1 MPTARTVSVEIA
13 SLAAGGDGV
22 ARTEGLVVFT
32 PRTVPGDRVTVD
44 LRVEGRVGRGRLL
57 QVDHPSADRVAPA
70 CAHYAAPDRCGGCQ
84 WQQVAIEAQRAAK
97 RQMVHDA
104 FRRIAKREVPLPD
117 LIAGAPWRYRRTL
130 TLAIRRAGPK
140 VWAGLR
146 AFDDPEAVFAL
157 DDCLITDPRVV
168 ATWQSIVAAADHLPP
183 GPRLRGTVRWVDERP
198 LFVLTGGT
206 EWPALADFLEAA
218 PSLAAI
224 WWEAE
229 GKRRR
234 LVADRRPTGIPGA
247 SFVQVNAEVAERM
260 QAHVVER
267 VMAHR
272 PATVVDAYSGS
283 GDTAVLL
290 ATQGV
295 RVTAIELDDEATAFA
310 ATRLAAP
317 SRAIAARV
325 EEALPHHLPADVVI
339 LNPPRAGVDA
349 RVTAALAPSAA
360 SGETHASGSPAATPR
375 AIVYVSCDPATL
387 ARDVARL
394 PGWRVASLL
403 SFDMFPQTAHV
414 ETVCVLVPE
423 GA

>member
-1 MPTARTVSVEIA
+1 VTTARTVSLEIA

-22 ARTEGLVVFT
+22 ARADGLVVFT
-32 PRTVPGDRVTVD
+32 PRTVPGDQVTVD
-44 LRVEGRVGRGRLL
+44 LRLEGRVGRGTLRR
-57 QVDHPSADRVAPA
+57 VDVPSADRVAPA
-70 CAHYAAPDRCGGCQ
+70 CAHYEAPDRCGGCQ
-84 WQQVAIEAQRAAK
+84 WQQVAIAAQREAK
-97 RQMVHDA
+97 RQMVQDA
-104 FRRIAKREVPLPD
+104 FRRIAKREVPVPA
-117 LIAGAPWRYRRTL
+117 IVAGEPWRYRRAL
-130 TLAIRRAGPK
+130 TLAIRREGTR

-157 DDCLITDPRVV
+157 EDCLITDPRVV
-168 ATWQSIVAAADHLPP
+168 ATWREIVAAAVHLPP
-183 GPRLRGTVRWVDERP
+183 GHRLRGTVRWVEERS

-206 EWPALADFLEAA
+206 EWPALSAFLDAVPA
-218 PSLAAI
+218 LAAI

-260 QAHVVER
+260 QSHLVAMVLAHK
-267 VMAHR
+267 
-272 PATVVDAYSGS
+272 PAYVLDAYSGA
-283 GDTAVLL
+283 GATAVAL
-290 ATQGV
+290 ATAGV
-295 RVTAIELDDEATAFA
+295 RVTAIELDEEAIAYA
-310 ATRLAAP
+310 ATQLTAP
-317 SRAIAARV
+317 SRTIAARV

-349 RVTAALAPSAA
+349 RVTAALARTVKVEQA
-360 SGETHASGSPAATPR
+360 PR

-394 PGWRVASLL
+394 PGWRVDSLL

>member
-1 MPTARTVSVEIA
+1 MRVTTARTVSLEIA

-22 ARTEGLVVFT
+22 ARADGLVVFT
-32 PRTVPGDRVTVD
+32 PRTVPGDQVTVD
-44 LRVEGRVGRGRLL
+44 LRVEGRVGRGTLRRI
-57 QVDHPSADRVAPA
+57 DRPSVDRVAPT
-70 CAHYAAPDRCGGCQ
+70 CVHYEAPDRCGGCQ
-84 WQQVAIEAQRAAK
+84 WQQVAIAAQREAK
-97 RQMVHDA
+97 RQMVQDA
-104 FRRIAKREVPLPD
+104 FRRIAKREVPVPA
-117 LIAGAPWRYRRTL
+117 IVAGKPWRYRRTL
-130 TLAIRRAGPK
+130 TLAIRRDGAR

-157 DDCLITDPRVV
+157 EDCLITDPRVV
-168 ATWQSIVAAADHLPP
+168 ATWREIVAAAAHLPP
-183 GPRLRGTVRWVDERP
+183 GNRLRGTVRWVEARP

-206 EWPALADFLEAA
+206 EWPALSAFLDAV

-260 QAHVVER
+260 QAHLVAMVL
-267 VMAHR
+267 AHR
-272 PATVVDAYSGS
+272 PAYVLDAYSGS
-283 GDTAVLL
+283 GASAVAL
-290 ATQGV
+290 AAEGV
-295 RVTAIELDDEATAFA
+295 RVTAIELDEEATAYA

-349 RVTAALAPSAA
+349 RVTVALARTVEAGQA
-360 SGETHASGSPAATPR
+360 PR

-394 PGWRVASLL
+394 PGWRVDSLL

>member
-1 MPTARTVSVEIA
+1 VTTARTVSLEIA
-13 SLAAGGDGV
+13 RLAAGGDVV
-22 ARTEGLVVFT
+22 ARADGLVVFT
-32 PRTVPGDRVTVD
+32 PRTVPGDQVTVD
-44 LRVEGRVGRGRLL
+44 LRVEGRVGRGTLRRI
-57 QVDHPSADRVAPA
+57 DRPSVDRVAPS
-70 CAHYAAPDRCGGCQ
+70 CGHYEAPDRCGGCQ
-84 WQQVAIEAQRAAK
+84 WQQVAIAAQREGK

-104 FRRIAKREVPLPD
+104 FRRIAKREVPVPA
-117 LIAGAPWRYRRTL
+117 IVAGEPWRYRRTL
-130 TLAIRRAGPK
+130 TLAIRREGAR

-168 ATWQSIVAAADHLPP
+168 ATWREIVAAAAHLPP
-183 GPRLRGTVRWVDERP
+183 EHRLRGTVRWVADRP

-206 EWPALADFLEAA
+206 EWPALAAFLDAV

-247 SFVQVNAEVAERM
+247 SFVQVNAEIAERM
-260 QAHVVER
+260 QAHLVAMVL
-267 VMAHR
+267 AHR
-272 PATVVDAYSGS
+272 PTYVLDAYSGA
-283 GDTAVLL
+283 GATAVAL
-290 ATQGV
+290 AAAGV
-295 RVTAIELDDEATAFA
+295 RVTAIELDEEATTYA
-310 ATRLAAP
+310 ANQLAAP

-349 RVTAALAPSAA
+349 RVTSALARTV
-360 SGETHASGSPAATPR
+360 ETGQAPR

-394 PGWRVASLL
+394 PGWRVDSLL